1 MQTVQYF
8 IRTKT
13 QIEDTHIETTNPAKE
28 WPELLLLDCFTGL

>member
-13 QIEDTHIETTNPAKE
+13 QPEDTHIETTNPVKE
-28 WPELLLLDCFTGL
+28 WPELLLLEWFAGL